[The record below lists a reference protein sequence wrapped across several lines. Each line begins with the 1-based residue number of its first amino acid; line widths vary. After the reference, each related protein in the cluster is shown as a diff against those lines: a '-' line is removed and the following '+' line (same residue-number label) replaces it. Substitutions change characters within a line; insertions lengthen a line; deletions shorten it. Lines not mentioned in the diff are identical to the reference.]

1 MPPPLSCQPNA
12 LEERM
17 FLSHE
22 GLYETVPISVPAFSQ
37 ARPTV
42 DARPFPFVRF
52 RTDTRRWV
60 VSPILWS

>member
-1 MPPPLSCQPNA
+1 
-12 LEERM
+12 M
-17 FLSHE
+17 FLLHE

-42 DARPFPFVRF
+42 GARPFPFVRF